1 MARLKKMRSRGLE
14 RLELRRQFF
23 HIFFGI
29 ALVLLVYFNVLD
41 KLGLLVV
48 LVAGFLL
55 SLICR
60 KYDLKGIEW
69 FLEKFER
76 KDNIMKFPG
85 KGPIFFVL
93 GSLLALSLFEK
104 NVALAGI
111 MVLTFG
117 DSLSHVYGKTIGKYH
132 LSNQKAIEGIGLGM
146 LASFLGAM
154 IFVRPLPAFLGSI
167 VAMGLEA
174 YELKVKDLGV
184 DDNLFIPVM
193 ASGIMYIVMLAM

>member
-1 MARLKKMRSRGLE
+1 MKSRGLE
-14 RLELRRQFF
+14 RLELRRQVF

-29 ALVLLVYFNVLD
+29 ALVSLIYFDILNKASLL
-41 KLGLLVV
+41 GV
-48 LVAGFLL
+48 LVAGFII

-60 KYDLKGIEW
+60 KYDIIAIEW
-69 FLEKFER
+69 FLERFER
-76 KDNIMKFPG
+76 RDLIMKFPG

-117 DSLSHVYGKTIGKYH
+117 DSLSPIYGKTIGRYH
-132 LSNQKAIEGIGLGM
+132 LSNMRAIEGVILGM
-146 LASFLGAM
+146 IASFLGAM
-154 IFVRPLPAFLGSI
+154 IFVSPIPALFGSVI
-167 VAMGLEA
+167 ALALEA
-174 YELKVKDLGV
+174 YELKVGDLGV

-193 ASGIMYIVMLAM
+193 ASAVIYLITLAL